1 MKRIAI
7 LTFALLAHGAWAAG
21 IKVENAWIR
30 ATVPGQQVAGA
41 FMTITSPE
49 KAMLTGAQSS
59 AAGNMEVHTM
69 NMNNGVMEMREIKV
83 LPLPK
88 GKPVKLSPGGFHLM
102 LFDLKQ
108 PMKAGEI
115 VPIKLTIETENK
127 KPQVIE
133 VKAQVRNMQGGMM
146 H

>member
-1 MKRIAI
+1 
-7 LTFALLAHGAWAAG
+7 
-21 IKVENAWIR
+21 
-30 ATVPGQQVAGA
+30 
-41 FMTITSPE
+41 
-49 KAMLTGAQSS
+49 
-59 AAGNMEVHTM
+59 
-69 NMNNGVMEMREIKV
+69 MEMREIKV

-133 VKAQVRNMQGGMM
+133 VKAQVRDMQGGMM

>member
-1 MKRIAI
+1 MKRMTI
-7 LTFALLAHGAWAAG
+7 LAFALLAQSAWATD
-21 IKVENAWIR
+21 IKVDNAWLR

-41 FMTITSPE
+41 FMDITSPVNA
-49 KAMLTGAQSS
+49 KLIGAKSDV
-59 AAGNMEVHTM
+59 AGSMEMHSM
-69 NMNNGVMEMREIKV
+69 SMKNGVMEMREIKT

-88 GKPVKLSPGGFHLM
+88 GKLVKLSPGGFHLM

-115 VPIKLTIETENK
+115 VPIKLTIETANK
-127 KPQVIE
+127 KQEIIE
-133 VKAQVRNMQGGMM
+133 VKAQVRDMQGGMM

>member
-7 LTFALLAHGAWAAG
+7 LTFALLAHSAWAAD

-30 ATVPGQQVAGA
+30 APVPGQQVAGA
-41 FMTITSPE
+41 LMTITSPE

-108 PMKAGEI
+108 PMKVGEI

-133 VKAQVRNMQGGMM
+133 VKAQVRDMQGGMM

>member
-1 MKRIAI
+1 MKY
-7 LTFALLAHGAWAAG
+7 LTLLALALLSHSALAADV
-21 IKVENAWIR
+21 KVTNAWVR

-41 FMTITSPE
+41 FMEITSP
-49 KAMLTGAQSS
+49 ANATLVGANSN
-59 AAGNMEVHTM
+59 AAGSMELHTM

-88 GKPVKLSPGGFHLM
+88 GKLVKLMPGGFHLM
-102 LFDLKQ
+102 MFDLKQ

-115 VPIKLTIETENK
+115 VPISLTIETADK
-127 KPQVIE
+127 KRETIK
-133 VKAQVRNMQGGMM
+133 VKAQVRDMHSQMM